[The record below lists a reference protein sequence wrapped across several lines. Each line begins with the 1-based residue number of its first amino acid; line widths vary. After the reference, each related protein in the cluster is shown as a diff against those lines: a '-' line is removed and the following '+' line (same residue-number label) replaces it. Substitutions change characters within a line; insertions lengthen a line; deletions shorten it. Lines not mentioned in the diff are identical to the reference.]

1 MLERARHHTIDDR
14 HGREASGGE
23 LGCFLVEEVMDAL
36 LFDLDG
42 TLLDSALDVALSA
55 AHAREAVGLPPRPLE
70 EIRGFIGEGAQRLI
84 ERTLG
89 PEHPEL
95 IQRGLAAWHEHY
107 TAHMLDHTRAFPGIA
122 EAVAALEGPR
132 AVVTNKPGP
141 SARTLIEALGLAA
154 LFPVVVGGGDA
165 PSRKPDAAP
174 VRAALERLPRCERAI
189 LVGDSAIDART
200 AVAAGI
206 PFVGVLWGLGKREEM
221 ERAGARWFAEKVEE
235 LPRAIHK
242 ALERPEAT

>member
-1 MLERARHHTIDDR
+1 MLERARHHTIEGQR
-14 HGREASGGE
+14 GREASGGE
-23 LGCFLVEEVMDAL
+23 LGCYLVEEGMDAF

-42 TLLDSALDVALSA
+42 TLLDSVLDVALSA

-70 EIRGFIGEGAQRLI
+70 EVRGFIGEGAQRLI
-84 ERTLG
+84 ERALG

-95 IQRGLAAWHEHY
+95 VQRGLAAWHEHY
-107 TAHMLDHTRAFPGIA
+107 AAHMLDHTRAFPGIA
-122 EAVAALEGPR
+122 EAVAALEGAR

-141 SARTLIEALGLAA
+141 SARKLIEALGLAA
-154 LFPVVVGGGDA
+154 LFPVVVGGGDT

-206 PFVGVLWGLGKREEM
+206 PFLGVLWGLGKREEM

-242 ALERPEAT
+242 ALDRPDV